1 MLPFNNG
8 KNDVY
13 GPDTLKVMGAAFDA
27 AVQSIP
33 PHLQNHDRAP
43 VSSVKRSYCPG
54 TLHPEAQ
61 LVFPVQR
68 QNGDRVIPLP
78 RGFP

>member
-13 GPDTLKVMGAAFDA
+13 GPDTLKVMGAAFDT

-33 PHLQNHDRAP
+33 PHLQNHDRARRKLALLILRHMETRGEP
-43 VSSVKRSYCPG
+43 DATHLG
-54 TLHPEAQ
+54 TLALLEFLRATQ
-61 LVFPVQR
+61 
-68 QNGDRVIPLP
+68 
-78 RGFP
+78 

>member
-13 GPDTLKVMGAAFDA
+13 GPDTLKVMGAAFDT

-33 PHLQNHDRAP
+33 TP
-43 VSSVKRSYCPG
+43 SKS
-54 TLHPEAQ
+54 
-61 LVFPVQR
+61 
-68 QNGDRVIPLP
+68 
-78 RGFP
+78 